1 MEQNHNPQ
9 NSMGLSERKTR
20 LSVRKREVETGSPR
34 LALALVGEF
43 SKGLRVRSGAAPQ
56 WLRRSALVSAVL
68 VVSPCPAATA
78 RLYEWQTEQASL

>member
-43 SKGLRVRSGAAPQ
+43 SQRVSGPERGCAPVAEVLRVGVCRVGG
-56 WLRRSALVSAVL
+56 
-68 VVSPCPAATA
+68 SPCPAATT
-78 RLYEWQTEQASL
+78 RLCEWQTEQASH